1 MARQSSSMRAGRSGR
16 ETTLV
21 DRENVHFLL
30 LNIGHFL
37 THLFMLIFATAA
49 ALTLSRDWGM
59 SYGELIAFATP
70 GFVAYAVFTLPAGWL
85 ADRWSR
91 EGMMA
96 VFFLGIGAASAVTAL
111 AETPVQMAVG
121 LFAIGMFAA
130 IYHPVGIA
138 LVIHGRQRT
147 GVPIA
152 INGIFGNLGVAAAAL
167 ITALFIDHAG
177 WRSAF
182 VWPGLFSMVIGGV
195 YLFVVAGRS
204 HEGHQKAR
212 PASAGGAGQMLFD
225 RATMIRVLVIVFL
238 TSSMGGL
245 VFQSTTFTLPKV
257 FDEQLG
263 DIAVT
268 ASDVGWFA
276 FLVLAIAAVG
286 QLIVGYLV
294 DRVPVRRVF
303 MIVAALQA
311 SLFAIMPGLT
321 GWQALIVAIAFMF
334 AVFGQIPINDVLI
347 GRVTHTEWRSRVF
360 ALRYM
365 INFSIIAS
373 SVPLIAWI
381 HSSWGFDTLFVLL
394 AVTAACIFA
403 AVSLLPVLR
412 FAATPAE

>member
-1 MARQSSSMRAGRSGR
+1 MER
-16 ETTLV
+16 LV
-21 DRENVHFLL
+21 GKIDLADRENVHFLL

-70 GFVAYAVFTLPAGWL
+70 GFIAYAVFTLPAGWL

-96 VFFLGIGAASAVTAL
+96 VFFLGIGAASAFTAL

-121 LFAIGMFAA
+121 LSVIGMFAA

-138 LVIHGRQRT
+138 LVVHGRQRT

-167 ITALFIDHAG
+167 ITALFIDHAD
-177 WRSAF
+177 WRAAF
-182 VWPGLFSMVIGGV
+182 VWPGLFSIAMGV
-195 YLFVVAGRS
+195 AYLFIVAGRS
-204 HEGHQKAR
+204 AEAQESAR
-212 PASAGGAGQMLFD
+212 PESEGRAAPMLFD
-225 RATMIRVLVIVFL
+225 RATVIRVLLIVFT
-238 TSSMGGL
+238 TSSLGGL

-263 DIAVT
+263 DLAVS

-276 FLVLAIAAVG
+276 FLVLAVAAVG

-294 DRVPVRRVF
+294 DRLPVRRIF
-303 MIVAALQA
+303 MIVAVLQV

-321 GWQALIVAIAFMF
+321 GWQALVVAIAFMF

-347 GRVTHTEWRSRVF
+347 GRVTHSAWRSRVY

-381 HSSWGFDTLFVLL
+381 YSGWGFDTLFVLL
-394 AVTAACIFA
+394 AITASGILIA
-403 AVSLLPVLR
+403 ASLLPVLR
-412 FAATPAE
+412 FAAAPAE

>member
-1 MARQSSSMRAGRSGR
+1 MER
-16 ETTLV
+16 LV
-21 DRENVHFLL
+21 GKIDLADRENVHFLL

-59 SYGELIAFATP
+59 SYGELIEFATP
-70 GFVAYAVFTLPAGWL
+70 GFIAYAVFTLPAGWL

-96 VFFLGIGAASAVTAL
+96 VFFLGIGAASAFTAL

-121 LFAIGMFAA
+121 LSVIGMFAA

-138 LVIHGRQRT
+138 LVVHGRQRT

-167 ITALFIDHAG
+167 ITALFIDHAD
-177 WRSAF
+177 WRAAF
-182 VWPGLFSMVIGGV
+182 VWPGLFSIAMGV
-195 YLFVVAGRS
+195 TYLFIVAGRS
-204 HEGHQKAR
+204 AEAQESAR
-212 PASAGGAGQMLFD
+212 PESEGRAAPMLFD
-225 RATMIRVLVIVFL
+225 RATVIRVLLIVFT
-238 TSSMGGL
+238 TSSLGGL

-263 DIAVT
+263 DLAVS

-276 FLVLAIAAVG
+276 FLVLAVAAVG

-294 DRVPVRRVF
+294 DRLPVRRIF
-303 MIVAALQA
+303 MIVAVLQV

-321 GWQALIVAIAFMF
+321 GWQALVVAIAFMF

-347 GRVTHTEWRSRVF
+347 GRVTHSAWRSRVY

-381 HSSWGFDTLFVLL
+381 YSGWGFDTLFVLL
-394 AVTAACIFA
+394 AITASGILIA
-403 AVSLLPVLR
+403 ASLLPVLR
-412 FAATPAE
+412 FAAAPAE

>member
-1 MARQSSSMRAGRSGR
+1 MER
-16 ETTLV
+16 LV
-21 DRENVHFLL
+21 GEIDLADRENVHFLL

-70 GFVAYAVFTLPAGWL
+70 GFIAYAVFTLPAGWL

-91 EGMMA
+91 EGMMT
-96 VFFLGIGAASAVTAL
+96 VFFLGIGAASAFTAL

-121 LFAIGMFAA
+121 LSVIGMFAA

-138 LVIHGRQRT
+138 LVVHGRHRT

-152 INGIFGNLGVAAAAL
+152 INGIFGNVGVAAAAL
-167 ITALFIDHAG
+167 ITALFIDHAD
-177 WRSAF
+177 WRAAF
-182 VWPGLFSMVIGGV
+182 VWPGLFSIAMGV
-195 YLFVVAGRS
+195 AYLFIVAGRS
-204 HEGHQKAR
+204 AEAQESAR
-212 PASAGGAGQMLFD
+212 PESEGRAAPMLFD
-225 RATMIRVLVIVFL
+225 RATVIRVLLIVFT
-238 TSSMGGL
+238 TSSLGGL

-263 DIAVT
+263 DLAVS

-276 FLVLAIAAVG
+276 FLVLAVAAVG

-294 DRVPVRRVF
+294 DRLPVRRIF
-303 MIVAALQA
+303 MIVAVLQV

-321 GWQALIVAIAFMF
+321 GWQALVVAIAFMF

-347 GRVTHTEWRSRVF
+347 GRVTHSAWRSRVY

-381 HSSWGFDTLFVLL
+381 YSGWGFDTLFVLL
-394 AVTAACIFA
+394 AITASGILIA
-403 AVSLLPVLR
+403 ASLLPVLR
-412 FAATPAE
+412 FAAAPAE

>member
-1 MARQSSSMRAGRSGR
+1 MER
-16 ETTLV
+16 LV
-21 DRENVHFLL
+21 GEIDLADRENVHFLL

-70 GFVAYAVFTLPAGWL
+70 GFIAYAVFTLPAGWL

-96 VFFLGIGAASAVTAL
+96 VFFLGIGAASAFTAL

-121 LFAIGMFAA
+121 LSVIGMFAA

-138 LVIHGRQRT
+138 LVVHGRQRT

-167 ITALFIDHAG
+167 ITALFIDHAD
-177 WRSAF
+177 WRAAF
-182 VWPGLFSMVIGGV
+182 VWPGLFSIAMGV
-195 YLFVVAGRS
+195 AYLFIVAGRS
-204 HEGHQKAR
+204 AEAQESAR
-212 PASAGGAGQMLFD
+212 PESEGRAAPMLFD
-225 RATMIRVLVIVFL
+225 RATVIRVLLIVFT
-238 TSSMGGL
+238 TSSLGGL

-263 DIAVT
+263 DLAVS

-276 FLVLAIAAVG
+276 FLVLAVAAVG

-294 DRVPVRRVF
+294 DRLPVRRIF
-303 MIVAALQA
+303 MIVAVLQV

-321 GWQALIVAIAFMF
+321 GWQALVVAIAFMF

-347 GRVTHTEWRSRVF
+347 GRVTHSAWRSRVY

-381 HSSWGFDTLFVLL
+381 YSGWGFDTLFVLL
-394 AVTAACIFA
+394 AITASGILIA
-403 AVSLLPVLR
+403 ASLLPVLR
-412 FAATPAE
+412 FAAAPAE

>member
-1 MARQSSSMRAGRSGR
+1 MER
-16 ETTLV
+16 LV
-21 DRENVHFLL
+21 GKIDLADRENVHFLL

-70 GFVAYAVFTLPAGWL
+70 GFIAYAVFTLPAGWL

-91 EGMMA
+91 EGMMT
-96 VFFLGIGAASAVTAL
+96 VFFLGIGAASAFTAL

-121 LFAIGMFAA
+121 LSAIGMFAA

-138 LVIHGRQRT
+138 LVVHGRHRT

-167 ITALFIDHAG
+167 ITALFIDHAD
-177 WRSAF
+177 WRAAF
-182 VWPGLFSMVIGGV
+182 VWPGLFSIAMGV
-195 YLFVVAGRS
+195 AYLFIVAGRS
-204 HEGHQKAR
+204 AEAQESAR
-212 PASAGGAGQMLFD
+212 PESEGRAAPMLFD
-225 RATMIRVLVIVFL
+225 RATVIRVLLIVFT
-238 TSSMGGL
+238 TSSLGGL

-263 DIAVT
+263 DLAVS

-276 FLVLAIAAVG
+276 FLVLAVAAVG

-294 DRVPVRRVF
+294 DRLPVRRIF
-303 MIVAALQA
+303 MIVAVLQV
-311 SLFAIMPGLT
+311 SLFAVMPGLT
-321 GWQALIVAIAFMF
+321 GWQALIVAIKFMF

-347 GRVTHTEWRSRVF
+347 GRVTHSAWRSRVY

-381 HSSWGFDTLFVLL
+381 YSGWGFDTLFVLL
-394 AVTAACIFA
+394 AITASGILIA
-403 AVSLLPVLR
+403 ASLLPVLR
-412 FAATPAE
+412 FAAAPAE

>member
-1 MARQSSSMRAGRSGR
+1 VER
-16 ETTLV
+16 LV
-21 DRENVHFLL
+21 GKIDLADRENVHFLL

-70 GFVAYAVFTLPAGWL
+70 GFIAYAVFTLPAGWL

-96 VFFLGIGAASAVTAL
+96 VFFLGIGAASAFTAL

-121 LFAIGMFAA
+121 LSVIGMFAA

-138 LVIHGRQRT
+138 LVVHGRQRT

-167 ITALFIDHAG
+167 ITALFIDHAD
-177 WRSAF
+177 WRAAF
-182 VWPGLFSMVIGGV
+182 VWPGLFSIAMGV
-195 YLFVVAGRS
+195 TYLFIVAGRS
-204 HEGHQKAR
+204 AEAQESAR
-212 PASAGGAGQMLFD
+212 PESEGRAAPMLFD
-225 RATMIRVLVIVFL
+225 RATVIRVLLIVFT
-238 TSSMGGL
+238 TSSLGGL

-263 DIAVT
+263 DLAVS

-276 FLVLAIAAVG
+276 FLVLAVAAVG

-294 DRVPVRRVF
+294 DRLPVRRIF
-303 MIVAALQA
+303 MIVAVLQV

-321 GWQALIVAIAFMF
+321 GWQALVVAIAFMF

-347 GRVTHTEWRSRVF
+347 GRVTHSAWRSRVY

-381 HSSWGFDTLFVLL
+381 YSGWGFDTLFVLL
-394 AVTAACIFA
+394 AITASGILIA
-403 AVSLLPVLR
+403 ASLLPVLR
-412 FAATPAE
+412 FAAAPAE

>member
-1 MARQSSSMRAGRSGR
+1 MER
-16 ETTLV
+16 LV
-21 DRENVHFLL
+21 GKIDLADRENVHFLL

-70 GFVAYAVFTLPAGWL
+70 GFIAYAVFTLPAGWL

-96 VFFLGIGAASAVTAL
+96 VFFLGIGAASAFTAL

-121 LFAIGMFAA
+121 LSVIGMFAA

-138 LVIHGRQRT
+138 LVVHGRQRT

-167 ITALFIDHAG
+167 ITALFIDHAD
-177 WRSAF
+177 WRAAF
-182 VWPGLFSMVIGGV
+182 VWPGLFSIAMGV
-195 YLFVVAGRS
+195 AYLFIVAGRS
-204 HEGHQKAR
+204 AEAQESAR
-212 PASAGGAGQMLFD
+212 PESEGRAAPMLFD
-225 RATMIRVLVIVFL
+225 RATVIRVLLIVFT
-238 TSSMGGL
+238 TSSLGGL

-263 DIAVT
+263 DLAVS
-268 ASDVGWFA
+268 AFDVGWFA
-276 FLVLAIAAVG
+276 FLVLAVAAVG

-294 DRVPVRRVF
+294 DRLPVRRIF
-303 MIVAALQA
+303 MIVAVLQV

-321 GWQALIVAIAFMF
+321 GWQALVVAIAFMF

-347 GRVTHTEWRSRVF
+347 GRVTHSAWRSRVY

-381 HSSWGFDTLFVLL
+381 YSGWGFDTLFVLL
-394 AVTAACIFA
+394 AITASGILIA
-403 AVSLLPVLR
+403 ASLLPVLR
-412 FAATPAE
+412 FAAAPAE

>member
-1 MARQSSSMRAGRSGR
+1 VER
-16 ETTLV
+16 LV
-21 DRENVHFLL
+21 GEIDLADRENVHFLL

-70 GFVAYAVFTLPAGWL
+70 GFIAYAVFTLPAGWL

-91 EGMMA
+91 EGMMT
-96 VFFLGIGAASAVTAL
+96 VFFLGIGAASAFTAL

-121 LFAIGMFAA
+121 LSVIGMFAA

-138 LVIHGRQRT
+138 LVVHGRHRT

-152 INGIFGNLGVAAAAL
+152 INGIFGTLGVAAAAL
-167 ITALFIDHAG
+167 ITALFIDHAD
-177 WRSAF
+177 WRAAF
-182 VWPGLFSMVIGGV
+182 VWPGLFSIAMGV
-195 YLFVVAGRS
+195 AYLFIVAGRS
-204 HEGHQKAR
+204 AEAQESAR
-212 PASAGGAGQMLFD
+212 PESEGRAAPMLFD
-225 RATMIRVLVIVFL
+225 RATVIRVLLIVFT
-238 TSSMGGL
+238 TSSLGGL

-263 DIAVT
+263 DLAVS

-276 FLVLAIAAVG
+276 FLVLAVAAVG

-294 DRVPVRRVF
+294 DRLPVRRIF
-303 MIVAALQA
+303 MIVAVLQV

-321 GWQALIVAIAFMF
+321 GWQALVVAIAFMF

-347 GRVTHTEWRSRVF
+347 GRVTHSAWRSRVY

-381 HSSWGFDTLFVLL
+381 YSGWGFDSLFVLL
-394 AVTAACIFA
+394 AITASGILIA
-403 AVSLLPVLR
+403 ASLLPVLR
-412 FAATPAE
+412 FAAAPAE

>member
-1 MARQSSSMRAGRSGR
+1 MER
-16 ETTLV
+16 LV
-21 DRENVHFLL
+21 GEIDLADRENVHFLL

-70 GFVAYAVFTLPAGWL
+70 GFIAYAVFTLPAGWL

-96 VFFLGIGAASAVTAL
+96 VFFLGIGAASAFTAL

-121 LFAIGMFAA
+121 LSVIGMFAA

-138 LVIHGRQRT
+138 LVVHGRQRT

-152 INGIFGNLGVAAAAL
+152 INGIFGNVGVAAAAL
-167 ITALFIDHAG
+167 ITALFIDHAD
-177 WRSAF
+177 WRAAF
-182 VWPGLFSMVIGGV
+182 VWPGLFSIAMGV
-195 YLFVVAGRS
+195 AYLFIVAGRS
-204 HEGHQKAR
+204 AEAQESAR
-212 PASAGGAGQMLFD
+212 PESEGRAAPMLFD
-225 RATMIRVLVIVFL
+225 RATVIRVLLIFFT
-238 TSSMGGL
+238 TSSLGGL

-263 DIAVT
+263 DLAVS

-276 FLVLAIAAVG
+276 FLVLAVAAVG

-294 DRVPVRRVF
+294 DRLPVRRIF
-303 MIVAALQA
+303 MIVAVLQV

-321 GWQALIVAIAFMF
+321 GWQALVVAIAFMF

-347 GRVTHTEWRSRVF
+347 GRVTHSAWRSRVY

-381 HSSWGFDTLFVLL
+381 YSGWGFDTLFVLL
-394 AVTAACIFA
+394 AITASGILIA
-403 AVSLLPVLR
+403 ASLLPVLR
-412 FAATPAE
+412 FAAAPAE

>member
-1 MARQSSSMRAGRSGR
+1 MA
-16 ETTLV
+16 

-70 GFVAYAVFTLPAGWL
+70 GFIAYAVFTLPAGWL

-96 VFFLGIGAASAVTAL
+96 VFFLGVGAASAFTAL

-121 LFAIGMFAA
+121 LSVIGMFAA

-138 LVIHGRQRT
+138 LVVHGRQRT

-167 ITALFIDHAG
+167 ITALFIDHAD
-177 WRSAF
+177 WHSAF
-182 VWPGLFSMVIGGV
+182 VWPGLFSIAMGV
-195 YLFVVAGRS
+195 AYLFVVAGRS
-204 HEGHQKAR
+204 VEAHESAR
-212 PASAGGAGQMLFD
+212 PDSESGAAQMLFD
-225 RATMIRVLVIVFL
+225 RATVIRVLLIVFM
-238 TSSMGGL
+238 TSSLGGL

-263 DIAVT
+263 DLAVS

-276 FLVLAIAAVG
+276 FLVLAVAAVG

-294 DRVPVRRVF
+294 DRLPVRRIF
-303 MIVAALQA
+303 MVVAALQV

-347 GRVTHTEWRSRVF
+347 GRVTHSAWRSRVY

-381 HSSWGFDTLFVLL
+381 YSGWGFDTLFVLL
-394 AVTAACIFA
+394 AITASGILIA
-403 AVSLLPVLR
+403 ASLLPVLR
-412 FAATPAE
+412 FAAAPAA

>member
-1 MARQSSSMRAGRSGR
+1 MER
-16 ETTLV
+16 LV
-21 DRENVHFLL
+21 GKIDLADRENVHFLL

-59 SYGELIAFATP
+59 SYGELSAFATP
-70 GFVAYAVFTLPAGWL
+70 GFIAYAVFTLPAGWL

-96 VFFLGIGAASAVTAL
+96 VFFLGIGAASAFTAL

-121 LFAIGMFAA
+121 LSVIGMFAA

-138 LVIHGRQRT
+138 LVVHGRQRT

-167 ITALFIDHAG
+167 ITALFIDHAD
-177 WRSAF
+177 WRAAF
-182 VWPGLFSMVIGGV
+182 VWPGLFSIAMGV
-195 YLFVVAGRS
+195 AYLFIVAGRS
-204 HEGHQKAR
+204 AEAQESAR
-212 PASAGGAGQMLFD
+212 PESEGRAAPMLFD
-225 RATMIRVLVIVFL
+225 RATVIRVLLIVFT
-238 TSSMGGL
+238 TSSLGGL

-263 DIAVT
+263 DLAVS

-276 FLVLAIAAVG
+276 FLVLAVAAVG

-294 DRVPVRRVF
+294 DRLPVRRIF
-303 MIVAALQA
+303 MIVAVLQV
-311 SLFAIMPGLT
+311 SLFAVMPGLT

-347 GRVTHTEWRSRVF
+347 GRVTHSAWRSRVY

-381 HSSWGFDTLFVLL
+381 YSGWGFDTLFVLL
-394 AVTAACIFA
+394 AITASGILIA
-403 AVSLLPVLR
+403 ASLLPVLR
-412 FAATPAE
+412 FAAAPAE

>member
-1 MARQSSSMRAGRSGR
+1 VER
-16 ETTLV
+16 LV
-21 DRENVHFLL
+21 GKIDLADRENVHFLL

-70 GFVAYAVFTLPAGWL
+70 GFIAYAVFTLPAGWL

-91 EGMMA
+91 EGMMT
-96 VFFLGIGAASAVTAL
+96 VFFLGIGAASAFTAL

-121 LFAIGMFAA
+121 LSVIGMFAA

-138 LVIHGRQRT
+138 LVVHGRQRT
-147 GVPIA
+147 GVPIS

-167 ITALFIDHAG
+167 ITALFIDHAD
-177 WRSAF
+177 WRTAF
-182 VWPGLFSMVIGGV
+182 VWPGLFSIAMGV
-195 YLFVVAGRS
+195 AYLFIVAGRS
-204 HEGHQKAR
+204 AEAQESAR
-212 PASAGGAGQMLFD
+212 PESEGRAAPMLFD
-225 RATMIRVLVIVFL
+225 RATVIRVLLIVFT
-238 TSSMGGL
+238 TSSLGGL

-263 DIAVT
+263 DLAVS

-276 FLVLAIAAVG
+276 FLVLAVAAVG

-294 DRVPVRRVF
+294 DRLPVRRIF
-303 MIVAALQA
+303 MIVAVLQV

-321 GWQALIVAIAFMF
+321 GWQALVVAIAFMF

-347 GRVTHTEWRSRVF
+347 GRVTHSAWRSRVY

-381 HSSWGFDTLFVLL
+381 YSGWGFDTLFVLL
-394 AVTAACIFA
+394 AITASGILIA
-403 AVSLLPVLR
+403 ASLLPVLR
-412 FAATPAE
+412 FAAAPAE

>member
-1 MARQSSSMRAGRSGR
+1 MER
-16 ETTLV
+16 LV
-21 DRENVHFLL
+21 GEIDLADRENVHFLL

-70 GFVAYAVFTLPAGWL
+70 GFIAYAVFTLPAGWL

-96 VFFLGIGAASAVTAL
+96 VFFLGIGAASAFTAL

-121 LFAIGMFAA
+121 LSVIGMFAA

-138 LVIHGRQRT
+138 LVVHGRQRT

-167 ITALFIDHAG
+167 ITALFIDHAD
-177 WRSAF
+177 WRAAF
-182 VWPGLFSMVIGGV
+182 VWPGLFSIAMGV
-195 YLFVVAGRS
+195 AYLFIVAGRS
-204 HEGHQKAR
+204 AEAQESAR
-212 PASAGGAGQMLFD
+212 PESEGRAAPMLFD
-225 RATMIRVLVIVFL
+225 RATVIRVLLIVFT
-238 TSSMGGL
+238 TSSLGGL

-263 DIAVT
+263 DLAVS

-276 FLVLAIAAVG
+276 FLVLAVAAVG

-294 DRVPVRRVF
+294 DRLPVRRIF
-303 MIVAALQA
+303 MIVAVLQV

-321 GWQALIVAIAFMF
+321 GWQALVVAIVFMF

-347 GRVTHTEWRSRVF
+347 GRVTHSAWRSRVY

-381 HSSWGFDTLFVLL
+381 YSGWGFDTLFVLL
-394 AVTAACIFA
+394 AITASGILIA
-403 AVSLLPVLR
+403 ASLLPVLR
-412 FAATPAE
+412 FAAAPAE

>member
-1 MARQSSSMRAGRSGR
+1 MER
-16 ETTLV
+16 LV
-21 DRENVHFLL
+21 GKIDLADRENVHFLL

-70 GFVAYAVFTLPAGWL
+70 GFIAYAVFTLPAGWL

-96 VFFLGIGAASAVTAL
+96 VFFLGIGAASAFTAL

-121 LFAIGMFAA
+121 LSVIGMFAA

-138 LVIHGRQRT
+138 LVVHGRQRT
-147 GVPIA
+147 GVPIS

-167 ITALFIDHAG
+167 ITALFIDHAD
-177 WRSAF
+177 WRTAF
-182 VWPGLFSMVIGGV
+182 VWPGLFSIAMGV
-195 YLFVVAGRS
+195 AYLFIVAGRS
-204 HEGHQKAR
+204 AEAQESAR
-212 PASAGGAGQMLFD
+212 PESEGRAAPMLFD
-225 RATMIRVLVIVFL
+225 RATVIRVLLIVFT
-238 TSSMGGL
+238 TSSLGGL

-263 DIAVT
+263 DLAVS

-276 FLVLAIAAVG
+276 FLVLAVAAVG

-294 DRVPVRRVF
+294 DRLPVRRIF
-303 MIVAALQA
+303 MIVAVLQV
-311 SLFAIMPGLT
+311 SLFAVMPGLT
-321 GWQALIVAIAFMF
+321 GWQALVVAIAFMF

-347 GRVTHTEWRSRVF
+347 GRVTHSAWRSRVY

-381 HSSWGFDTLFVLL
+381 YSGWGFDTLFVLL
-394 AVTAACIFA
+394 AITASGILIA
-403 AVSLLPVLR
+403 ASLLPVLR
-412 FAATPAE
+412 FAAAPAE

>member
-1 MARQSSSMRAGRSGR
+1 MER
-16 ETTLV
+16 LV
-21 DRENVHFLL
+21 GEIDLADRENVHFLL

-70 GFVAYAVFTLPAGWL
+70 GFIAYAVFTLPAGWL

-91 EGMMA
+91 EGMMT
-96 VFFLGIGAASAVTAL
+96 VFFLGIGAASAFTAL

-121 LFAIGMFAA
+121 LSVIGMFAA

-138 LVIHGRQRT
+138 LVVHGRQRT

-167 ITALFIDHAG
+167 ITALFIDHAD
-177 WRSAF
+177 WRAAF
-182 VWPGLFSMVIGGV
+182 VWPGLFSIAMGV
-195 YLFVVAGRS
+195 AYLFIVAGRS
-204 HEGHQKAR
+204 AEAQESAR
-212 PASAGGAGQMLFD
+212 PESEGRAAPMLFD
-225 RATMIRVLVIVFL
+225 RATVIRVLLIVFT
-238 TSSMGGL
+238 TSSLGGL

-263 DIAVT
+263 DLAVS

-276 FLVLAIAAVG
+276 FLVLAVAAVG

-294 DRVPVRRVF
+294 DRLPVRRIF
-303 MIVAALQA
+303 MIVAVLQV

-321 GWQALIVAIAFMF
+321 GWQALVVAIAFMF

-347 GRVTHTEWRSRVF
+347 GRVTHSAWRSRVY

-381 HSSWGFDTLFVLL
+381 YSGWGFDTLFVLL
-394 AVTAACIFA
+394 AITASGILIA
-403 AVSLLPVLR
+403 ASLLPVLR
-412 FAATPAE
+412 FAAAPAE

>member
-1 MARQSSSMRAGRSGR
+1 MER
-16 ETTLV
+16 LV
-21 DRENVHFLL
+21 GKIDLADRENVHFLL

-70 GFVAYAVFTLPAGWL
+70 GFIAYAVFTLPAGWL

-96 VFFLGIGAASAVTAL
+96 VFFLGIGAASAFTAL

-121 LFAIGMFAA
+121 LSVIGMFAA

-138 LVIHGRQRT
+138 LVVHGRQRT

-152 INGIFGNLGVAAAAL
+152 INGIFGNVGVAAAAL
-167 ITALFIDHAG
+167 ITALFIDHAD
-177 WRSAF
+177 WRAAF
-182 VWPGLFSMVIGGV
+182 VWPGLFSIAMGV
-195 YLFVVAGRS
+195 AYLFIVAGRS
-204 HEGHQKAR
+204 AEAQESAR
-212 PASAGGAGQMLFD
+212 PESEGRAAPMLFD
-225 RATMIRVLVIVFL
+225 RATVIRVLLIFFT
-238 TSSMGGL
+238 TSSLGGL

-263 DIAVT
+263 DLAVS

-276 FLVLAIAAVG
+276 FLVLAVAAVG

-294 DRVPVRRVF
+294 DRLPVRRIF
-303 MIVAALQA
+303 MIVAVLQV

-321 GWQALIVAIAFMF
+321 GWQALVVAIAFMF

-347 GRVTHTEWRSRVF
+347 GRVTHSAWRSRVY

-381 HSSWGFDTLFVLL
+381 YSGWGFNTLFVLL
-394 AVTAACIFA
+394 AITASGILIA
-403 AVSLLPVLR
+403 ASLLPVLR
-412 FAATPAE
+412 FAAAPAE

>member
-1 MARQSSSMRAGRSGR
+1 MER
-16 ETTLV
+16 LV
-21 DRENVHFLL
+21 GKIDLADRENVHFLL

-70 GFVAYAVFTLPAGWL
+70 GFIAYAVFTLPAGWL

-96 VFFLGIGAASAVTAL
+96 VFFLGIGAASAFTAL

-121 LFAIGMFAA
+121 LSVIGMFAA

-138 LVIHGRQRT
+138 LVVHGRQRT
-147 GVPIA
+147 GVPIS

-167 ITALFIDHAG
+167 ITALFIDHAD
-177 WRSAF
+177 WRAAF
-182 VWPGLFSMVIGGV
+182 VWPGLFSIAMGV
-195 YLFVVAGRS
+195 AYLFIVAGRS
-204 HEGHQKAR
+204 AEAQESAR
-212 PASAGGAGQMLFD
+212 PESEGRAAPMLFD
-225 RATMIRVLVIVFL
+225 RATVIRVLLIVFT
-238 TSSMGGL
+238 TSSLGGL

-263 DIAVT
+263 DLAVS

-276 FLVLAIAAVG
+276 FLVLAVAAVG

-294 DRVPVRRVF
+294 DRLPVRRIF
-303 MIVAALQA
+303 MIVAVLQV

-321 GWQALIVAIAFMF
+321 GWQALVVAIAFMF

-347 GRVTHTEWRSRVF
+347 GRVTHSAWRSRVY

-381 HSSWGFDTLFVLL
+381 YSGWGFDTLFVLL
-394 AVTAACIFA
+394 AITASGILIA
-403 AVSLLPVLR
+403 ASLLPVLR
-412 FAATPAE
+412 FAAAPAE

>member
-1 MARQSSSMRAGRSGR
+1 VER
-16 ETTLV
+16 LV
-21 DRENVHFLL
+21 GEIDLADRENVHFLL

-70 GFVAYAVFTLPAGWL
+70 GFIAYAVFTLPAGWL

-91 EGMMA
+91 EGMMT
-96 VFFLGIGAASAVTAL
+96 VFFLGIGAASAFTAL

-121 LFAIGMFAA
+121 LSVIGMFAA

-138 LVIHGRQRT
+138 LVVHGRHRT

-152 INGIFGNLGVAAAAL
+152 INGIFGNVGVAAAAL
-167 ITALFIDHAG
+167 ITALFIDHAD
-177 WRSAF
+177 WRAAF
-182 VWPGLFSMVIGGV
+182 VWPGLFSIAMGV
-195 YLFVVAGRS
+195 AYLFIVAGRS
-204 HEGHQKAR
+204 AEAQESAR
-212 PASAGGAGQMLFD
+212 PESEGRAAPMLFD
-225 RATMIRVLVIVFL
+225 RATVIRVLLIVFT
-238 TSSMGGL
+238 TSSLGGL

-263 DIAVT
+263 DLAVS

-276 FLVLAIAAVG
+276 FLVLAVAAVG

-294 DRVPVRRVF
+294 DRLPVRRIF
-303 MIVAALQA
+303 MIVAVLQV

-321 GWQALIVAIAFMF
+321 GWQALVVAIVFMF

-347 GRVTHTEWRSRVF
+347 GRVTHSAWRSRVY

-381 HSSWGFDTLFVLL
+381 YSGWGFDTLFVLL
-394 AVTAACIFA
+394 AITASGILIA
-403 AVSLLPVLR
+403 ASLLPVLR
-412 FAATPAE
+412 FAAAPAE